1 MKRLHVRMVRNTIGL
16 VCLVTLLLVA
26 DRLCYSF
33 TLPVALDELHGQ
45 MTLRVGSTV
54 LPLKRVGMPVSLQFV
69 PASDVVHEYQLDGSD
84 STNNFTL
91 DQTYLE
97 QIASTP
103 YYRFQAWMRDL
114 DGASSWRDLRVRDA
128 TRVVAAIAQPD
139 SGLLVN
145 LPASQVWHLDLRL
158 QRPET
163 PRTLIVQMADNS
175 QLSITLDRNDRYIQV
190 VQSASGQD
198 DVQVASAFFPTDAL
212 PFAAMVLDFL
222 LRTVLWAIIVLLLI
236 LICEFLLAVIGSSG
250 VRRGWPGQWSG
261 KITFTVPGMTQ
272 NSVNRTYVRGVE
284 LWLRKAWD
292 RLCSAIH
299 PLAQLAL
306 CVSCCFVAWIARVQY
321 NAEPHIYDAVAYFFA
336 AKMYALGHL
345 SIPVPLA
352 SDRFPGPFMVQYN
365 GRWFA
370 QYPPGTALTFVPG
383 IWLGLPWLVEPVLGT
398 LALLGIGLV
407 AARLYDR
414 RVATLAVILGTL
426 SPFYSYL
433 AASYLS
439 HAVALFYLVWG
450 MWASVRFFQGGRRWN
465 LVLAAGLFGM
475 GALTRDQVGWLFAFC
490 VLLGLVVLSW
500 QRLRDRWR
508 HYLLSGFLFVAVL
521 LLFVAV
527 SLCFNTLLTDSPWVT
542 PRSLFSSGDH
552 WGFGQG
558 IGFYGQHTVAAGL
571 VNLDEQLT
579 ALAIDLYGWPFYLTL
594 AFIVLPFLTLR
605 ARAVD
610 WFLLLCAAVM
620 TGAFVGYFYHG
631 IYLGPRYLFETLPF
645 LLILTARGIL
655 CLSESGSAVRRIVQ
669 QELVEVV
676 SPQRRSWITVVL
688 IAVLIGCNAGYFT
701 PRQLALYQN
710 YAGPLSVYHMDV
722 TAVYQPTF
730 HHAIVVTDD
739 LALYQNML
747 FPLND
752 PFLSGDVIYALASGE
767 ADYQELRVAYP
778 DRKLYQ
784 ITIGAEGAVQYQAIS
799 N

>member
-1 MKRLHVRMVRNTIGL
+1 MKWKWLRVRMVRNTIGL

-26 DRLCYSF
+26 DRLCYRF
-33 TLPVALDELHGQ
+33 TLPVALDEQHGQ
-45 MTLRVGSTV
+45 MTLHVGSTV
-54 LPLKRVGMPVSLQFV
+54 LPLKRVGTPVSLQFV

-114 DGASSWRDLRVRDA
+114 DGASSWRDLRVRDT
-128 TRVVAAIAQPD
+128 TRVVTAIAQPD
-139 SGLLVN
+139 GGLLVN

-163 PRTLIVQMADNS
+163 PRTLIVQMADDS

-198 DVQVASAFFPTDAL
+198 DVQVASAFFPTDVL

-222 LRTVLWAIIVLLLI
+222 LRTVLWAIIVLLVI
-236 LICEFLLAVIGSSG
+236 LICEFLLAVIGSSR
-250 VRRGWPGQWSG
+250 VRRYRPGQWSG
-261 KITFTVPGMTQ
+261 KARFTVPDMMQGGA
-272 NSVNRTYVRGVE
+272 NRASVRGVE
-284 LWLRKAWD
+284 LWLRKACA
-292 RLCSAIH
+292 RLCAAIH
-299 PLAQLAL
+299 PLALLAL
-306 CVSCCFVAWIARVQY
+306 CASCCFVAWIARVQY

-345 SIPVPLA
+345 SVPVPLA
-352 SDRFPGPFMVQYN
+352 SDRFPGPFMVQYD

-370 QYPPGTALTFVPG
+370 QYPPGTALSLVPG

-450 MWASVRFFQGGRRWN
+450 MWASVRFFQGGRSWN
-465 LVLAAGLFGM
+465 LALAAGLFGM
-475 GALTRDQVGWLFAFC
+475 GALTRDQIGWLFAFC
-490 VLLGLVVLSW
+490 VLIGFVVLSW
-500 QRLRDRWR
+500 RRLRSSWR

-521 LLFVAV
+521 LLFVAA

-542 PRSLFSSGDH
+542 PRTLFSSGDH

-579 ALAIDLYGWPFYLTL
+579 ALAIDLYGWPFY
-594 AFIVLPFLTLR
+594 
-605 ARAVD
+605 
-610 WFLLLCAAVM
+610 
-620 TGAFVGYFYHG
+620 
-631 IYLGPRYLFETLPF
+631 
-645 LLILTARGIL
+645 
-655 CLSESGSAVRRIVQ
+655 
-669 QELVEVV
+669 
-676 SPQRRSWITVVL
+676 
-688 IAVLIGCNAGYFT
+688 
-701 PRQLALYQN
+701 
-710 YAGPLSVYHMDV
+710 
-722 TAVYQPTF
+722 
-730 HHAIVVTDD
+730 
-739 LALYQNML
+739 
-747 FPLND
+747 
-752 PFLSGDVIYALASGE
+752 
-767 ADYQELRVAYP
+767 
-778 DRKLYQ
+778 
-784 ITIGAEGAVQYQAIS
+784 
-799 N
+799 